1 MKRLIIF
8 ALAALLAAPTAAVTA
23 QEGVDIPTVAERV
36 SAIDSE
42 RLLMGLNTPIPADM
56 LPGQF
61 SEPDMMDKEALS
73 QQRSTFNSVYDNL
86 SGSMV
91 YTVEYAPSMAATPDA
106 AASPNGTPQGSPEN
120 REPQA
125 LFTSAT
131 ITYLLF
137 TEPIDMSDPD
147 AFGATVQQA
156 MGSEA
161 VEGDVQQITLG
172 ETPAIMI
179 STEAVINAVEIH
191 ANWIA
196 VPVGNVLVIG
206 MVMTGADT
214 FSEDAFIADNEAL
227 VLSGIAYLGE
237 VAGE

>member
-106 AASPNGTPQGSPEN
+106 SASPNGT
-120 REPQA
+120 PQA

>member
-8 ALAALLAAPTAAVTA
+8 ALAALLAAPSAVGTA

-36 SAIDSE
+36 SAVDSE
-42 RLLMGLNTPIPADM
+42 RLLMGLNTPVPADM

-61 SEPDMMDKEALS
+61 TEPAMMDREALS
-73 QQRSTFNSVYDNL
+73 QQRSTFNSVYDTL

-91 YTVEYAPSMAATPDA
+91 YTVSYEPTATGTPEA
-106 AASPNGTPQGSPEN
+106 AASPSGTPQGSPEN

-125 LFTSAT
+125 LFASAT
-131 ITYLLF
+131 LTYLLF
-137 TEPIDMSDPD
+137 SEPIDLSDPD
-147 AFGATVQQA
+147 AFGATVQEA

-161 VEGDVQQITLG
+161 IDGEVQQTTLG
-172 ETPAIMI
+172 DTPAIMI
-179 STEAVINAVEIH
+179 STEAEINAVDIH

-214 FSEDAFIADNEAL
+214 FAEEAFIADNEAL
-227 VLSGIAYLGE
+227 VLAGITYLGE